1 MNVIG
6 SDLKRVAL
14 LGLATLLI
22 AGACGSGKVT
32 LVAGTATPAPTAADT
47 PTDVPTDT
55 PTDTPT
61 PAATPAPT
69 PTPAASPTASA
80 TDTPA
85 ASATANPVSGIC
97 GGTTDQQSYFQQAAA
112 AERFDVYC
120 GALPAKWYLQ
130 TTQYTVPNG
139 GQLTIQYKRFSG
151 GQLDISEGAF
161 CTTSAA
167 ACSPNVAV
175 IGAGSFGGL
184 AGSLDKL
191 SVSPDVFVIYVAPG
205 TSSAYTIKGTGVSQ
219 AEFVALAADMV
230 KVPKS

>member
-6 SDLKRVAL
+6 SDLKRLAL

-22 AGACGSGKVT
+22 VAACGSGKVT
-32 LVAGTATPAPTAADT
+32 VSVTATPVSIAADT

-61 PAATPAPT
+61 PAATPV
-69 PTPAASPTASA
+69 PTPAPTASPIASA
-80 TDTPA
+80 TASPA
-85 ASATANPVSGIC
+85 ASTTANPVSGIC
-97 GGTTDQQSYFQQAAA
+97 GGTADQQSYFQQAAV

-167 ACSPNVAV
+167 ACSPNVGV

-184 AGSLDKL
+184 AGSLDKF
-191 SVSPDVFVIYVAPG
+191 SASPDVFVIYVAPG
-205 TSSAYTIKGTGVSQ
+205 TPDAYMIRGAGVTQ
-219 AEFVALAADMV
+219 AEFVALAAAMV
-230 KVPKS
+230 KVPRS